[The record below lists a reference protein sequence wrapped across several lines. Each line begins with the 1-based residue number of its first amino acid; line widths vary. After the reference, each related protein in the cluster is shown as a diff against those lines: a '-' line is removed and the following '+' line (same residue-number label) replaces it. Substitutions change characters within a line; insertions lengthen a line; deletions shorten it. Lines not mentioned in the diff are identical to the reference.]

1 VERKFNI
8 LIVDKQ
14 YDPGRIFKE
23 MLDKSG
29 YHTVSLSAYPEI
41 VDLLAQKRV
50 DLVIVGIA
58 ATIEICESIIRQI
71 KEMHLNAPVIAV
83 SSRQDIQGKE
93 LLIERGLKEWISQPF
108 DMKYVK
114 QRVDELLRAK

>member
-14 YDPGRIFKE
+14 YDPGRSFKE

-29 YHTVSLSAYPEI
+29 YHTVSLSAYSEI
-41 VDLLAQKRV
+41 VDLLAQKRI

-71 KEMHLNAPVIAV
+71 KEMHLNAPVIAI

-108 DMKYVK
+108 DMKYVQ

>member
-1 VERKFNI
+1 MERKFNI

-14 YDPGRIFKE
+14 YDPGKIFKE

-29 YHTVSLSAYPEI
+29 YHAVSLSAYPEI
-41 VDLLAQKRV
+41 VDLLAQKRI

-71 KEMHLNAPVIAV
+71 KELNLNVPVIAV

-93 LLIERGLKEWISQPF
+93 LLIERGLKEWVSQPF
-108 DMKYVK
+108 DTKYIK